1 MAALSREFNNPETF
15 FMSSKHFPIG
25 LAIVSAMAAQG
36 SWAHKQ
42 DDAAEIYGRID
53 LSMDS
58 RTNPTDSVLS
68 QTDNASRLGV
78 KGSRATDGGLTLQY
92 GFEMG
97 VAADSGNLTS
107 PNFRNA
113 YVGANTSLGA
123 FAIGRLDS
131 ANPTGSPLYSQI
143 TKNVSFVMHDAG
155 ATAIGT
161 SVLNARNRTS
171 NSIGYMSPTVGGFD
185 VRARY
190 YYFGNDGTSTVTSSG
205 TTIVASPGTGLAE
218 SDIKQIDLGLNYNQQ
233 SWGLGIGYGSDSK
246 AGGFAAN
253 DFTSKWQVVGSYD
266 FGAIKLSALLGQ
278 DNFNNAVTARSAVR
292 YQLIGVSVPVG
303 RQGNV
308 VANYMEREV
317 QTDRKGSLTRFQI
330 GYSYRMDKNA
340 FVYMLWDR
348 QDPNTNVSAN
358 EFSVL
363 SSGVQF
369 NF

>member
-1 MAALSREFNNPETF
+1 MNT
-15 FMSSKHFPIG
+15 KHIPMG
-25 LAIVSAMAAQG
+25 LAIVSAVAAHG
-36 SWAHKQ
+36 AWAQTQKNSA
-42 DDAAEIYGRID
+42 DIYGRID

-58 RTNPTDSVLS
+58 RSNPNNSISS

-78 KGSRATDGGLTLQY
+78 KGSRGTDSGLTLFY
-92 GFEMG
+92 GFELG

-113 YVGANTSLGA
+113 YVGADTSLGK
-123 FAIGRLDS
+123 FAMGRLDS

-143 TKNVSFVMHDAG
+143 TKNVSFVVHDAG

-171 NSIGYMSPTVGGFD
+171 NAMGYMSPNWGGFD

-190 YYFGNDGTSTVTSSG
+190 YYFGNDGTQSVTSTG
-205 TTIVASPGTGLAE
+205 TTSVSTPGTGLTE
-218 SDIKQIDLGLNYNQQ
+218 SDLKQIDVGLNYNQK
-233 SWGLGIGYGSDSK
+233 SWGVGVGYGSDSK

-253 DFTSKWQVVGSYD
+253 DFSDKWQLVGSYD
-266 FGAIKLSALLGQ
+266 FGLLKLSALLGQ
-278 DNFNNAVTARSAVR
+278 DNYNGTATTRSAVR
-292 YQLIGVSVPVG
+292 YQLVGVSVPVG
-303 RQGNV
+303 VNGNV

-317 QTDRKGSLTRFQI
+317 QADRKGTLTRFQV
-330 GYSYRMDKNA
+330 GYTHKIDKNA
-340 FVYMLWDR
+340 FVYVLWDR
-348 QDPNTNVSAN
+348 QDPNTNVATN

-363 SSGVQF
+363 SSGIQF